1 MEHIIF
7 VLPGRDQEPVGGIK
21 VVYEYANNLVKDY
34 KVSILYP
41 NFKFNILKTKKTC
54 FYKLYHFFGFYIK
67 KLLRIHKAGEWFSL
81 NKNIEKIFCYKI
93 SKKIA
98 KKYKNSVFIATAIET
113 AYDLNNIGIS
123 KKNGFYLIQDFEAWR
138 GVSDEQV
145 LTSYRFPLNKIA
157 IAPWLVEKV
166 NSVGEFA
173 RLIPNGFDF
182 DYFTLENPIE
192 NRNPYEIAMLYHLD
206 DRKRC
211 EDAFSALNIVKSKI
225 PELHINIFGV
235 PDKPKNLPNWY
246 TYYQKPNKE
255 IHNFIYNTAAVFI
268 AASKAEG
275 MALPPAEAM
284 QCGAALCCTNI
295 PGFALYAKQ
304 NETALLSEVY
314 DVNKLAENI
323 LKLIKNNE
331 LRIKIAKAGNEFI
344 QQFTWQKATECF
356 KEYLRECNQDY

>member
-1 MEHIIF
+1 MKHIIF

-41 NFKFNILKTKKTC
+41 NFKFNILKAKKTC

-67 KLLRIHKAGEWFSL
+67 KLLRIHKAGDWFPL
-81 NKNIEKIFCYKI
+81 NKNIKKIFCYKI

-98 KKYKNSVFIATAIET
+98 KKYKNAVFIATAIET

-145 LTSYRFPLNKIA
+145 FTSYRFPLNKIA

-182 DYFTLENPIE
+182 DYFTLKNPIE
-192 NRNPYEIAMLYHLD
+192 NRNPCEIAMLYHLD

-246 TYYQKPNKE
+246 TYYQRPNKE
-255 IHNFIYNTAAVFI
+255 IHNFIYNTAAVFV

-284 QCGAALCCTNI
+284 QCGAALCCTDI

-304 NETALLSEVY
+304 NETALLSKVY
-314 DVNKLAENI
+314 DVNQLAENI

-331 LRIKIAKAGNEFI
+331 LRIKIAKTGNEFI
-344 QQFTWQKATECF
+344 KQFTWQKATECF